1 MSLKEKIEQFKQK
14 SYRTTGVGG
23 ILITLIFAVSLFF
36 VLATLEYSFWF
47 GTGIRTFFFYLLLLS
62 VLWFLVVKVLKPFL
76 SYFTILK
83 QDNDEKTAQRL
94 THKIPELEDKLIN
107 YLQLERQA
115 KSDLA
120 KASISQKTKTISR
133 IDFEEAIDAKKNGKY
148 GRYLIILIVFFGLVA
163 FINPPLINDG
173 AERLLLHNTPFEKP
187 APFNFVV
194 LNDSLS
200 TFYHQ
205 SFELRIELE
214 GENIPN
220 HINLITEARTIK
232 LKSSTS
238 SVFTYL
244 FEKPNQEVIFQL
256 EAAGFTS
263 KPYELKLLS
272 KPELKLMSVSLDYP
286 DHTLKKDET
295 ITNSGNISAPE
306 GTLATWSF
314 DVGATNHA
322 KFYFEDDTLTASRID
337 ENSFSVTKKLRTSGN
352 YKIELQNSYTTN
364 ESALNYHLNIV
375 PDELPSIKINFL
387 PDTAFYK
394 YVVITGEIE
403 DDFGFHSLKLHYE
416 IDKTKI
422 SKNISIN
429 KNNKK
434 QGFYTEWIADTI
446 AFEDQLTL
454 YAVVRD
460 NDQPGGFKAVKS
472 SVYTFDKPSLSELA
486 ESIDKK
492 SQSAEDQLDKTLKE
506 TEELRK
512 SLKELADRLKS
523 ENELGWQEEK
533 IINESLEQRE
543 ELEKM
548 LEELQ
553 KKHEDLLKSNQN
565 FEQSEQLK
573 KKSEQLDKLIEDLM
587 DEETRQLYE
596 ELQKLMADKK
606 SADEIKDKIE
616 QISRQENR
624 MQKDLERTK
633 ELFKRMKIESGLERA
648 SQQLDSLASEQLEL
662 SEHPLDSSSIQS
674 QEQIQ
679 KDFEEIAEDLEE
691 LEKLNQELD
700 RPEPLDDFNSDE
712 KDIEQEMD
720 NAKEEMKS
728 GDKKKSKKSQQN
740 AAQKM
745 QQMSKKMQQ
754 MQAGMEMEV
763 MQENIEQ
770 LRKILDDLIRLSY
783 RQEGILQDFKGV
795 NASDPRFLALSQNQ
809 VKLKED
815 VKVIEDSLM
824 ALAGR
829 VVQLSS
835 FITKEI
841 EDVNN
846 HMTDAVTQIKERQ
859 RGRALSHQQFSMTS
873 MNNLALLLND
883 VLQQMQMTMSE
894 AMGKGKGQ
902 PKESTLPSLGEMQK
916 QLGEQMKQLKEG
928 VKSDPGKSGQ
938 KLSEE
943 LARMAAEQEMIRQQ
957 LQEMKDQLN
966 GQPGGKEAGSELQ
979 KAIELMEKNEVDLV
993 NKRLT
998 QQLLNRQKEITTRML
1013 EAEDA
1018 LKEQQKEPDREAET
1032 AKRRERFFP
1041 PNFEEYLQNRKKEI
1055 ELLRTVPIDLKPF
1068 YKKEVNDYFKRL
1080 SEKQ

>member
-1 MSLKEKIEQFKQK
+1 MSLKEKLEQFKQK
-14 SYRTTGVGG
+14 SYWTTGIGG
-23 ILITLIFAVSLFF
+23 ILITLIFGVSLFL
-36 VLATLEYSFWF
+36 VLTSLEYSFWF
-47 GTGIRTFFFYLLLLS
+47 STGIRTFFFYLLLLS
-62 VLWFLVVKVLKPFL
+62 ILIFFGLKVLLPFL
-76 SYFTILK
+76 TFFKIIK
-83 QDNDEKTAQRL
+83 PDNDEKAAQKL
-94 THKIPELEDKLIN
+94 TNKIPELDDKLIN
-107 YLQLERQA
+107 YLQLEKQA
-115 KSDLA
+115 KTALA
-120 KASISQKTKTISR
+120 RASISQKTQVIGDV
-133 IDFEEAIDAKKNGKY
+133 DFEAAIDTQKNRKY
-148 GRYLIILIVFFGLVA
+148 GRYLIVLVSFFGLVA

-173 AERLLLHNTPFEKP
+173 AERLMLHNTPFEKP
-187 APFNFVV
+187 APFTFVL

-205 SFELRIELE
+205 NLELQVKLE
-214 GENIPN
+214 GENIPSQI
-220 HINLITEARTIK
+220 HLITEAQTIK
-232 LKSSTS
+232 LKPSTIG
-238 SVFTYL
+238 VFTYS
-244 FEKPNQEVIFQL
+244 FEKPSQEIDFQL
-256 EAAGFTS
+256 EAAGFKS
-263 KPYELKLLS
+263 VPYHLKLYR
-272 KPELKLMSVSLDYP
+272 KPELKLMSVILDYP
-286 DHTLKKDET
+286 NHTLKKDKT
-295 ITNSGNISAPE
+295 ITNSGNLSAPE
-306 GTLATWSF
+306 GTLATWTF
-314 DVGATNHA
+314 EAGATNRA
-322 KFYFEDDTLTASRID
+322 KFYFEDDTLNASRID
-337 ENSFSVTKKLRTSGN
+337 ENSFSVTKRLRTSGN
-352 YKIELQNSYTTN
+352 YKIELQNSHTTN
-364 ESALNYHLNIV
+364 ESALNYRLNIV

-403 DDFGFHSLKLHYE
+403 DDFGFHSLMLHYG
-416 IDKTKI
+416 IDKNNV
-422 SKNISIN
+422 SENIPIN
-429 KNNKK
+429 KNSRK

-446 AFEDQLTL
+446 NFEDRLTL
-454 YAVVRD
+454 FAVVRD
-460 NDQPGGFKAVKS
+460 NDQPSGYKSVKS
-472 SVYTFDKPSLSELA
+472 TVFTFKKPSLSELA

-492 SQSAEDQLDKTLKE
+492 EQSTENQLNKALKE
-506 TEELRK
+506 TEDLRK
-512 SLKELADRLKS
+512 ALKELADRLKS
-523 ENELGWQEEK
+523 ENELGWKEEK

-548 LEELQ
+548 LEELK
-553 KKHEDLLKSNQN
+553 KKHEDLLKANQN

-606 SADEIKDKIE
+606 SADEIKDKIQ

-648 SQQLDSLASEQLEL
+648 SQQLDSLASEQLNL
-662 SEHPLDSSSIQS
+662 SEQPLDSNSTQS
-674 QEQIQ
+674 QEKIQ
-679 KDFEEIAEDLEE
+679 QDFDKIAENLEE

-700 RPEPLDDFNSDE
+700 KPEPLDDFNSDE
-712 KDIEQEMD
+712 KDIEQEME
-720 NAKEEMKS
+720 NAQEEMKS

-783 RQEGILQDFKGV
+783 RQEDILQEFKGV

-815 VKVIEDSLM
+815 VRVIEDSLM

-829 VVQLSS
+829 VAQLSS

-841 EDVNN
+841 EAVNN
-846 HMTDAVTQIKERQ
+846 HMTDAVAQIKDRQ

-883 VLQQMQMTMSE
+883 VLQQMQMSMSE
-894 AMGKGKGQ
+894 AMGKGKGK
-902 PKESTLPSLGEMQK
+902 PKETTLPSLGEMQQ

-928 VKSDPGKSGQ
+928 GKSGQ

-1068 YKKEVNDYFKRL
+1068 YKKEVNDYFRRL